1 MAEVQ
6 RTSQRRVQDT
16 LAEANSGQITKGLNP
31 IIRRLLQ
38 TQQEASEC
46 FLAEE

>member
-6 RTSQRRVQDT
+6 RTSQRRVQDM
-16 LAEANSGQITKGLNP
+16 LAEVNSGQITKGLNP
-31 IIRRLLQ
+31 IVRSLQ

-46 FLAEE
+46 FSAEE